1 MTRGVTFSKF
11 IRTYFITGCPIRFN
25 LVLEGVVGTT
35 RGLINR
41 LTWQLNEFPWLPGRE
56 EVVLQ
61 RTPLTFVDSLAEIF
75 SAILS
80 AVQNLSY
87 HLMILIFCDQ

>member
-1 MTRGVTFSKF
+1 M
-11 IRTYFITGCPIRFN
+11 
-25 LVLEGVVGTT
+25 GTKK
-35 RGLINR
+35 GLISR

-56 EVVLQ
+56 EIALQ

-80 AVQNLSY
+80 AVPSLLFNHILT
-87 HLMILIFCDQ
+87 MIIGDLVNALI